1 MSSRTPPTVAPA
13 PPPTV
18 VEEIRRR
25 FPARLVQTMETVFEL
40 RATAQQVDNVL
51 TDWFEDTV
59 GSPARF
65 EILMLLWAAK
75 GAAVPHKEIV
85 ARLGVTRATVS
96 GLMAALEREGFVR
109 SSTDRDDRR
118 QLLAT
123 LTSTGEAVISKA
135 IDVNITRLRAVFQGW
150 SAAEL
155 KTFLAV
161 LRRVREGFAADA
173 NGLRAKVAG
182 RPGQRVHAGR
192 QESAS

>member
-1 MSSRTPPTVAPA
+1 MSSRKPPPLAPA

-18 VEEIRRR
+18 LEEIRRR

-51 TDWFEDTV
+51 TEWFEDTA

-75 GAAVPHKEIV
+75 GGTVPHKEIV

-123 LTSTGEAVISKA
+123 LTSRGEAVIGKA
-135 IDVNITRLRAVFQGW
+135 IDVNVTRLRAVFQSW
-150 SAAEL
+150 SATEL
-155 KTFLAV
+155 KTFTALCH
-161 LRRVREGFAADA
+161 RVREGFAADA
-173 NGLRAKVAG
+173 NGLRAKIAG
-182 RPGQRVHAGR
+182 RPGQPVPAGR
-192 QESAS
+192 QDE